1 MAVLAGTGGF
11 VDLYRHSPVLMLPT
25 GEKMKNNK
33 IHWYPLTYGMAFL
46 IGVILFWSFGK
57 DWLDLE
63 SALVFLM
70 GLIGVAAAVLA
81 FGAWNIYYNSHHKE
95 N

>member
-1 MAVLAGTGGF
+1 MKTEKGNWSTVTYVL
-11 VDLYRHSPVLMLPT
+11 V
-25 GEKMKNNK
+25 
-33 IHWYPLTYGMAFL
+33 FL

-63 SALVFLM
+63 STLVFLA
-70 GLIGVAAAVLA
+70 GLLGVAVSVLA
-81 FGAWNIYYNSHHKE
+81 FAAWNIYYNSHRKK

>member
-1 MAVLAGTGGF
+1 
-11 VDLYRHSPVLMLPT
+11 
-25 GEKMKNNK
+25 MKDGRVNWSVVSY
-33 IHWYPLTYGMAFL
+33 ISAFL

-63 SALVFLM
+63 SASVFLA
-70 GLIGVAAAVLA
+70 GLIGVALAVLA
-81 FGAWNIYYNSHHKE
+81 FGAWKIRHNSHHKE